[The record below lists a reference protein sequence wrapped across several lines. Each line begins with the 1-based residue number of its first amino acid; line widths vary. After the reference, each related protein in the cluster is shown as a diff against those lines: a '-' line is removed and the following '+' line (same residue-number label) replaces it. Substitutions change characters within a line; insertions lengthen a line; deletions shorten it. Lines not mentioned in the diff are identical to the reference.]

1 MGSLFSMFSKPTQN
15 SNMGVWN
22 GNKYTNSSMEEREEY
37 IGGKNKTMKNKI
49 KKTKFRKQKSIRR
62 KK

>member
-1 MGSLFSMFSKPTQN
+1 
-15 SNMGVWN
+15 MGVWN
-22 GNKYTNSSMEEREEY
+22 GNKYTNSAMEEREEY

-49 KKTKFRKQKSIRR
+49 KKTKIRKQKSIRR